1 MPARECVYF
10 YLHFAFGARN
20 KDIAP
25 LSGTDAPPDGR
36 AARLSMLPPARRHP
50 CLYALM
56 CAPAR
61 ARRQTENDRTPRMYK
76 PREEPRGRKTGIAT
90 VGRAGD
96 QWSPLQGNGETMT
109 VRAGYCVTMLPLTLC
124 SGGGAVPRRRLVGA
138 TIGRPGKVNNKW
150 QNRRRSRATNGRP
163 YRQRF
168 S

>member
-1 MPARECVYF
+1 
-10 YLHFAFGARN
+10 
-20 KDIAP
+20 
-25 LSGTDAPPDGR
+25 
-36 AARLSMLPPARRHP
+36 
-50 CLYALM
+50 
-56 CAPAR
+56 
-61 ARRQTENDRTPRMYK
+61 MYK
-76 PREEPRGRKTGIAT
+76 PRDEPRGRKTGIAT

-109 VRAGYCVTMLPLTLC
+109 VRAGYCVTMLPPTLC